1 MTTESDKLRQ
11 WGKDNAKWISLESGQ
26 TVIARLKRFEAM
38 KTIAFGE
45 EKDVVRYYLEL
56 ANGQEKTWDQQ
67 SASIANRV
75 AEILD
80 KNPKP
85 VLQITR
91 NGEGNKTRY
100 EIVEY
105 TGEFTPEKCPF

>member
-1 MTTESDKLRQ
+1 MNDAQKLRQ
-11 WGKDNAKWISLESGQ
+11 WSKDNARWISLEDGQ

-67 SASIANRV
+67 SASTANKV

-85 VLQITR
+85 ILKISRT
-91 NGEGNKTRY
+91 GAGNQTRY
-100 EIVEY
+100 DITEY